1 MKKIR
6 EFDTLIANIIKLY
19 TKKPKR
25 RTLKKKE
32 IQDFL
37 SFVYTFTNKDTK
49 YKQIQT
55 NLMAYIKFF
64 DDEIYTKIREAFSD
78 IHNRGTRD

>member
-1 MKKIR
+1 MKTNT
-6 EFDTLIANIIKLY
+6 EFDSLIVEMIKLY

-25 RTLKKKE
+25 KTLKKKE
-32 IQDFL
+32 IEDFL
-37 SFVYTFTNKDTK
+37 VFVYGFTNKDTK

-55 NLMAYIKFF
+55 NLMTYIKFF

-78 IHNRGTRD
+78 IHNRGKRN